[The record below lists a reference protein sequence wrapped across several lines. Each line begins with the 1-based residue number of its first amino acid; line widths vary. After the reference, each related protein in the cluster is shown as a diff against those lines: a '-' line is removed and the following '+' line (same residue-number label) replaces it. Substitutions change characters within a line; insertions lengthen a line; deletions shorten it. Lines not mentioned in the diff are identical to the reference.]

1 MLKLGRRPIIDRKP
15 EVEKGN
21 VEEPDTLS
29 PSEKGGIKYR
39 QGRKREKGEN
49 KRGLP
54 VANRKAS
61 FVHLQHNELISNT
74 KCTDSDSPPEV
85 YLN

>member
-21 VEEPDTLS
+21 VEEPDTHTAPLG
-29 PSEKGGIKYR
+29 KGGIKYR
-39 QGRKREKGEN
+39 QGGEN
-49 KRGLP
+49 KRGLS

-61 FVHLQHNELISNT
+61 FVHLQHNELWSQNT
-74 KCTDSDSPPEV
+74 KRTDSDSPPEV